1 MLYYVKVDSIERYRL
16 LYPMYMDAR
25 KYLRCTPRIHFLVRV
40 YVFVVYIYIAPSS
53 LSLHPVLECSTAFF
67 YKGEKERDKNPKPYS
82 KYVGFL
88 NPNQKVFRAIFLP
101 FFFPSFR
108 GFFVSWFWAHKKRA
122 RCM

>member
-1 MLYYVKVDSIERYRL
+1 MLYYVQVDSIERYRF

-40 YVFVVYIYIAPSS
+40 YVFVVYIYRPFFSFFC
-53 LSLHPVLECSTAFF
+53 LEFF
-67 YKGEKERDKNPKPYS
+67 YKGEKDTKNPKPYS

-88 NPNQKVFRAIFLP
+88 NPNTKVFRAIFLP

-108 GFFVSWFWAHKKRA
+108 GDTKA
-122 RCM
+122 RCSSL